1 MPAKKARKSTKK
13 KTTKKAV
20 KKKPAKKAVQKWTR
34 YKEKEVELL
43 IVKLAKEGKTAS
55 QIGLHLRDVYGIPD
69 VKVITKKS
77 ISEILKESELLPK
90 VPEDLMALMKKAV
103 LIRKHMEQNKKDM
116 PALRGL
122 QLTESKISKL
132 IKYYK
137 KKNRLPKEWKY
148 DPSKVKL
155 LAE

>member
-1 MPAKKARKSTKK
+1 MARKYSRKK
-13 KTTKKAV
+13 GKSGS
-20 KKKPAKKAVQKWTR
+20 KKPAKKSVPKWSR
-34 YKEKEVELL
+34 YKEKEIELL
-43 IVKLAKEGKTAS
+43 IVKLAKEGQTTS

-69 VKVITKKS
+69 VKIILKKS
-77 ISEILKESELLPK
+77 ITDILKEKDILPQ

-103 LIRKHMEQNKKDM
+103 MIRKHLEENKKDR

-122 QLTESKISKL
+122 QLTESKINKL
-132 IKYYK
+132 VKHYK
-137 KKNRLPKEWKY
+137 KSKRLSKDWKY